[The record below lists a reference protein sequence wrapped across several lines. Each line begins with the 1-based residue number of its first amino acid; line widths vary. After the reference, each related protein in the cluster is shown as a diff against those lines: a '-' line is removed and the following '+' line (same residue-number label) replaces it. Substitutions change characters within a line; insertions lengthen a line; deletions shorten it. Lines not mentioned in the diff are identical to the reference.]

1 MSLRSRLFLALMVLA
16 LLPTLVFAWFTW
28 GQLHTATAR
37 WYQSG
42 VEDALEASATTNRTT
57 LARLEANALEH
68 ADVWASSWTA
78 LDVDPAQRARARV
91 ALREAGL
98 DFAQVYERDGDGWRL
113 AATVMPAGVVPA
125 DTVDLS
131 SELATALTGDRL
143 LRSPSGVLGAVAPLR
158 DRVALVTGLWLNPA
172 YWEQLDQVREAR
184 EHYAKLGVFV
194 EIARQRVGLTILAM
208 ALVLLLVAVVIARVL
223 AGGMTRPLA
232 RLSQALAGLDDA
244 RTTERLPESGPQELA
259 SLAASFNA
267 MTARLADARTAL
279 ARAEREAAWRDVAR
293 KLAHELKN
301 PLTPMSLSI
310 HRLQKRVERV
320 PEADRPAVRESLE
333 AMMQELDH
341 LTRLADS
348 FAQYARLP
356 EPRAEA
362 LDLAGLVRSAAALH
376 ENGRVVVHVEAASPL
391 PVRGD
396 ALSLS
401 RALHN
406 LIVNACEASPEEGV
420 VEVVTGRDDAQ
431 AWVEVRDR
439 GPGLAAS
446 VANRVFEPWVSTKQ
460 RGSGLGL
467 SLVRDIATQ
476 HHGQVTLGNRADG
489 GAVARLTLPLA

>member
-1 MSLRSRLFLALMVLA
+1 
-16 LLPTLVFAWFTW
+16 
-28 GQLHTATAR
+28 
-37 WYQSG
+37 
-42 VEDALEASATTNRTT
+42 
-57 LARLEANALEH
+57 
-68 ADVWASSWTA
+68 
-78 LDVDPAQRARARV
+78 
-91 ALREAGL
+91 
-98 DFAQVYERDGDGWRL
+98 
-113 AATVMPAGVVPA
+113 
-125 DTVDLS
+125 
-131 SELATALTGDRL
+131 
-143 LRSPSGVLGAVAPLR
+143 
-158 DRVALVTGLWLNPA
+158 
-172 YWEQLDQVREAR
+172 
-184 EHYAKLGVFV
+184 
-194 EIARQRVGLTILAM
+194 M
-208 ALVLLLVAVVIARVL
+208 ALVLLLGAVLLARVL

-232 RLSQALAGLDDA
+232 RLSTALAGLDDA

-259 SLAASFNA
+259 ALAAAFNA
-267 MTARLADARTAL
+267 MTARLGEARTAL

-320 PEADRPAVRESLE
+320 PEADRAAVRESLE

-362 LDLAGLVRSAAALH
+362 LDLAALARSAAALH
-376 ENGRVVVHVEAASPL
+376 ENDRVAVHVESHGPL
-391 PVRGD
+391 SVRGD

-406 LIVNACEASPEEGV
+406 LIVNACEASPDDGT
-420 VEVVTGRDDAQ
+420 VEVVTGAEGDV

-439 GPGLAAS
+439 GPGLSPSIAA
-446 VANRVFEPWVSTKQ
+446 RVFEPWVSTKQ

-476 HHGQVTLGNRADG
+476 HHGQVTLVDRADG

>member
-1 MSLRSRLFLALMVLA
+1 MSLRTRLFLALLA
-16 LLPTLVFAWFTW
+16 LALVPTLVFAWFTW

-42 VEDALEASATTNRTT
+42 VEDALEAAATTNRTT

-68 ADVWASSWTA
+68 VDAWAGPWSA
-78 LDVDPAQRARARV
+78 LDADPAQRSRARV

-98 DFAQVYERDGDGWRL
+98 DFAQVYERDGEGWRL
-113 AATVMPAGVVPA
+113 AATVTPTGATPA

-131 SELATALTGDRL
+131 SEIATALTGDRL

-158 DRVALVTGLWLNPA
+158 DGVALVTGLWLNPA
-172 YWEQLDQVREAR
+172 YWEQLNQVREAR
-184 EHYAKLGVFV
+184 EHYARLGVFV
-194 EIARQRVGLTILAM
+194 EIARQRVGLTIAAM
-208 ALVLLLVAVVIARVL
+208 ALVLLLGAVLLARVL

-232 RLSQALAGLDDA
+232 RLSTALAGLDDA

-259 SLAASFNA
+259 ALAAAFNA
-267 MTARLADARTAL
+267 MTARLGEARTAL

-320 PEADRPAVRESLE
+320 PEADRAAVRESLE

-362 LDLAGLVRSAAALH
+362 LDLAALARSAAALH
-376 ENGRVVVHVEAASPL
+376 ENDRVAVHVESHGPL

-406 LIVNACEASPEEGV
+406 LIVNACEASPDDGT
-420 VEVVTGRDDAQ
+420 VEVVTGAQ
-431 AWVEVRDR
+431 GDVAWVEVRDR
-439 GPGLAAS
+439 GPGLSPSIAA
-446 VANRVFEPWVSTKQ
+446 RVFEPWVSTKQ

-476 HHGQVTLGNRADG
+476 HHGQVTLVDRADG